1 MIHYLS
7 VAFGSKL
14 FYNFQKIKHSIF
26 NLPGFDIYNYL
37 ITEDD
42 IYKTCQNDYEKQFLK
57 NKPHLGYFSWK
68 PRLIKKTLEKINV
81 DDILIYSDVMDII
94 HPAIL
99 PKLKNYKFT
108 DLILLNGTYTN
119 SYYTKQDC
127 FDIMGC
133 SSKKYYNSIQ
143 LEAGF
148 SLWKKTQFSMSLLEE
163 WERYCFNL
171 YANGEDENLSGKVNA
186 KEYVAHR
193 WDQSILTNLKIKYQ
207 IPIFDADIRNYIEC
221 NVDFFL
227 KKNLKVSLLHNMV
240 QKFIIEKKSEFEF
253 LNY

>member
-1 MIHYLS
+1 M
-7 VAFGSKL
+7 
-14 FYNFQKIKHSIF
+14 
-26 NLPGFDIYNYL
+26 
-37 ITEDD
+37 
-42 IYKTCQNDYEKQFLK
+42 
-57 NKPHLGYFSWK
+57 
-68 PRLIKKTLEKINV
+68 IKKTLEKINV

-148 SLWKKTQFSMSLLEE
+148 SLWFIRRM
-163 WERYCFNL
+163 
-171 YANGEDENLSGKVNA
+171 GK
-186 KEYVAHR
+186 
-193 WDQSILTNLKIKYQ
+193 IL
-207 IPIFDADIRNYIEC
+207 F
-221 NVDFFL
+221 
-227 KKNLKVSLLHNMV
+227 
-240 QKFIIEKKSEFEF
+240 
-253 LNY
+253 